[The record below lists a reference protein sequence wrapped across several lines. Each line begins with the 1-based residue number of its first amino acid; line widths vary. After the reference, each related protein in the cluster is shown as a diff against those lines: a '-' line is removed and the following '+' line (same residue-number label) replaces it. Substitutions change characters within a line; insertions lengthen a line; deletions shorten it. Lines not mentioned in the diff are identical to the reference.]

1 MKDGVTFGEFWLKCW
16 TAAAIFFV
24 LGPLVFVVLVSLTPL
39 NYISLPTTGVSLR
52 WYRQLADNQDLLAAG
67 GNSLMLA
74 FGSSIAALLFGTS
87 AAVASVRWRFLLLQP
102 LRLFASAP
110 LLVPMVM
117 SGLALLAFSA
127 TTGWQNQALRNY
139 VGHAAITLPYVFR
152 TVSASLAGFDPNQ
165 ELAARNLG
173 ASPLKAF
180 MLVTLPQLRSGVA
193 AGALFAFIV
202 SFDNVGLS
210 IFLNGAQFQ
219 TLPVQLFTYASY
231 SNDPMV
237 AAASVAMIAVSVLA
251 IAIVERFFGLQKL
264 MRSG

>member
-1 MKDGVTFGEFWLKCW
+1 MKDGVTFGQFWLKFW
-16 TAAAIFFV
+16 TATTILFV
-24 LGPLVFVVLVSLTPL
+24 LGPLAFVVLVSLTPL
-39 NYISLPTTGVSLR
+39 NYISLPTTGISLR
-52 WYRQLADNQDLLAAG
+52 WYAQLAQNGDLLSAG
-67 GNSLMLA
+67 GNSLVLA
-74 FGSSIAALLFGTS
+74 VGSSIAALLLGSS
-87 AAVASVRWRFLLLQP
+87 AAVASARWRFMLLQP
-102 LRLFASAP
+102 LRLFATAP

-127 TTGWQNQALRNY
+127 STGWQNQALRNY
-139 VGHAAITLPYVFR
+139 VGHIAITLPYVFR

-173 ASPLKAF
+173 ATPLKAF
-180 MLVTLPQLRSGVA
+180 VLITLPQLGPGVA

-251 IAIVERFFGLQKL
+251 IAAVERFFGLQKL
-264 MRSG
+264 LRGG